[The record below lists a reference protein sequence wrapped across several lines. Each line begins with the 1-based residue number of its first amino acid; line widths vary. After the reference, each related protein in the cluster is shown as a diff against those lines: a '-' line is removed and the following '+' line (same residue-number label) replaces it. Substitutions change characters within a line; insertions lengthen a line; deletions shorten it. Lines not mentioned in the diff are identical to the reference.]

1 MVAKRRTFRM
11 LLAAISA
18 VLLVCAVGC
27 TAGPKDEGGGTL
39 KQVLERGHVIVG
51 TGSTNAPW
59 HYKDE
64 KGQLVGMDIAMGRIL
79 ASALFNDPKKVKFV
93 EQSPDARVPNL
104 LSNKVDITLQFM
116 TISPPRLQQAAFSV
130 PYYTEGIGL
139 ILPKA
144 GKYKSYADLKKAVA
158 GGTKVRVAILQN
170 VDSAKTVQELL
181 PGAKDNQ
188 YQDQGLV
195 YQAIDSQRADAG
207 AVDLSSIQF
216 LAKTH
221 PEKYRDSGLKA
232 HPQNYGAA
240 MRPGDQQWINFVNGV
255 FIDAMTGATYA
266 QYNEAYEKY
275 FGVELD
281 PPTYGKPRQF
291 DSA

>member
-207 AVDLSSIQF
+207 AVEIG
-216 LAKTH
+216 
-221 PEKYRDSGLKA
+221 RA
-232 HPQNYGAA
+232 H
-240 MRPGDQQWINFVNGV
+240 V
-255 FIDAMTGATYA
+255 
-266 QYNEAYEKY
+266 
-275 FGVELD
+275 
-281 PPTYGKPRQF
+281 
-291 DSA
+291 